1 VTLIRKSGKRPHPKN
16 LHGRKLE
23 RFLVCKSGESKS
35 LMLYH
40 GQRIS
45 TVRLVQTFF
54 AKNYIGKFYNG
65 DSYIVLN
72 TYKKKGSEALAW
84 DVHFWLGEYT
94 TQDEAGTAAYK
105 TVELDDLLGG
115 APVQHREVQVNASVV
130 IFKLTH

>member
-1 VTLIRKSGKRPHPKN
+1 
-16 LHGRKLE
+16 
-23 RFLVCKSGESKS
+23 
-35 LMLYH
+35 MLYH

-45 TVRLVQTFF
+45 TVRLVETFF

-115 APVQHREVQVNASVV
+115 APVQHREVQVNTSVI